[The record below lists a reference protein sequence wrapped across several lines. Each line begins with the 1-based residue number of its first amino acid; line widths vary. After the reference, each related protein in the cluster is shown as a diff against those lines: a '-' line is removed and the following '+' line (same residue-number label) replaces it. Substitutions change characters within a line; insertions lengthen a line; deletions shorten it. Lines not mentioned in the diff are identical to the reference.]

1 MAWSSSGEF
10 LAVGSFDN
18 SARLLNS
25 FTWRNVAEY
34 PHPRT
39 ASSTNGVFVYEEITI
54 VDNPS
59 GRVGE
64 AAGAQVGV
72 QGGAMSGY
80 KLSSRPVRLP
90 AGHPTQKSK
99 NGAPKKGV
107 HDISWSADN
116 NFIATM
122 ERVVA
127 DDSLDLGNSDA
138 ALAQCPCPAIASQ
151 IHAMASSAK

>member
-1 MAWSSSGEF
+1 MNGVISRYTAYENALGVRTMAWSSSGEF

-72 QGGAMSGY
+72 QGGAMVAITLFKTGEATTGIPL
-80 KLSSRPVRLP
+80 KKKQRAKRSS
-90 AGHPTQKSK
+90 
-99 NGAPKKGV
+99 
-107 HDISWSADN
+107 
-116 NFIATM
+116 
-122 ERVVA
+122 
-127 DDSLDLGNSDA
+127 
-138 ALAQCPCPAIASQ
+138 
-151 IHAMASSAK
+151 